1 MNHRLST
8 ISGIY
13 QAMHGAGL
21 VRSKAVFSSQWLM
34 QGSSYLTS
42 MQTRDRQPTEDVVSR
57 LMSNLSRAIGEQ
69 LQVGTTTDENRNRL
83 IALGAALV
91 SINACLT
98 NYSNRVSA
106 PAASSTC

>member
-42 MQTRDRQPTEDVVSR
+42 MQTRDRQPTDDVVTR
-57 LMSNLSRAIGEQ
+57 LASKLSRAVMEQ
-69 LQVGTTTDENRNRL
+69 LDAGATTNERRSQL
-83 IALGAALV
+83 IALGDALV
-91 SINACLT
+91 SIDACLA
-98 NYSNRVSA
+98 NYSGGVSA